1 MEAAGA
7 VTAVTIIVA
16 DMAEADLEAVDLVV
30 VAASEAAVLPE
41 AVDPAE
47 GSDQTA
53 RLQNRKKKRARMNQ
67 RVLFFWFYGMMVVSE
82 ISMLLMMIAA
92 VSSIERLDTLMTM
105 QPNLLYKAYAYSK
118 SAGIRSMSEEMVSG
132 DSP

>member
-16 DMAEADLEAVDLVV
+16 DMAEADLVV

-105 QPNLLYKAYAYSK
+105 QPNLLYKSYAYSN
-118 SAGIRSMSEEMVSG
+118 SARIRSMSE
-132 DSP
+132 

>member
-7 VTAVTIIVA
+7 ATAVTIIVA
-16 DMAEADLEAVDLVV
+16 DMAEADLEAVDLV

-105 QPNLLYKAYAYSK
+105 QPNLLYKSYAYST
-118 SAGIRSMSEEMVSG
+118 SARIRSMSE
-132 DSP
+132 

>member
-16 DMAEADLEAVDLVV
+16 DMAEADLEAVDLV

-105 QPNLLYKAYAYSK
+105 QPNLLYKSYAYSN
-118 SAGIRSMSEEMVSG
+118 SARIRSMSE
-132 DSP
+132 

>member
-7 VTAVTIIVA
+7 VIAVTIIVA
-16 DMAEADLEAVDLVV
+16 DMAEADLEAVDLV

-105 QPNLLYKAYAYSK
+105 QPNLLYKSYAYSN
-118 SAGIRSMSEEMVSG
+118 SARIRSMSE
-132 DSP
+132 

>member
-7 VTAVTIIVA
+7 ATAVTIIVA
-16 DMAEADLEAVDLVV
+16 DMAEADLEAVDLV

-105 QPNLLYKAYAYSK
+105 QPNLLYKSYAYSN
-118 SAGIRSMSEEMVSG
+118 SARIRSMSE
-132 DSP
+132 

>member
-7 VTAVTIIVA
+7 ATAVTIIVA
-16 DMAEADLEAVDLVV
+16 DMAEADLEAVDVV

-105 QPNLLYKAYAYSK
+105 QPNLLYKSYAYSN
-118 SAGIRSMSEEMVSG
+118 SARIRSMSE
-132 DSP
+132 

>member
-7 VTAVTIIVA
+7 VIAATIIVA
-16 DMAEADLEAVDLVV
+16 DMAEADLEA

-105 QPNLLYKAYAYSK
+105 QPNLLYKSYAYSN
-118 SAGIRSMSEEMVSG
+118 SARIRSMSE
-132 DSP
+132 

>member
-1 MEAAGA
+1 VEAAGA

-105 QPNLLYKAYAYSK
+105 QPNLLYKSYAYSN
-118 SAGIRSMSEEMVSG
+118 SARIRSMSE
-132 DSP
+132 